1 MIFTNWLNFFGRLV
15 GQIMFVRIPWKKA
28 TFALR
33 PDQTHLVQHD
43 AKGLFLYVR
52 NAHTN
57 RLNKCRVVSSPKV
70 TSPPKRSLDD
80 LLGGHVVGT
89 IAQTGPDYVALL
101 VEQETELVRMA
112 KTYLA
117 DRHVSWK
124 VDAPRSWT
132 LPISPYRQLGPHV
145 SLHRS
150 HLKDVG
156 KTLVLTIVGVMH
168 WKEAHRWVALKVKGP
183 LKDHT
188 DWILHLSCAQQP
200 LPLTDTR

>member
-1 MIFTNWLNFFGRLV
+1 MI
-15 GQIMFVRIPWKKA
+15 VRIPWKKA

-52 NAHTN
+52 NANTN
-57 RLNKCRVVSSPKV
+57 RLNKCRVVSSPDV
-70 TSPPKRSLDD
+70 TTSPPKRSLDD
-80 LLGGHVVGT
+80 LIGGHVVGT

-101 VEQETELVRMA
+101 VQHIDGIPSTSMETELVRMA

-132 LPISPYRQLGPHV
+132 LPISPHRQLGPHV

-156 KTLVLTIVGVMH
+156 KTVVLTIVGVMH
-168 WKEAHRWVALKVKGP
+168 WKEAQRWVALKVKGP